1 MKLSTIAFSF
11 VFVLSGALHTL
22 GNTTPQHILEKKI
35 TLRFEN
41 AAFGEVVRV
50 LMNRYDVAIGFE
62 ESSLDTDHN
71 DYDFETNLARGFLS
85 REVYKVQKNAISIDV
100 VDKPLDE
107 VLDSIVSQMRFYS
120 WTLDDGVV
128 NIFPVEGRDEV
139 FRSFLELRIASFWM
153 PKNSPIHRIRLEIED
168 SPEVKA
174 FVAKAGVSI
183 PVLRKGGGT
192 RNHIIDQEL
201 DLPGLTLK
209 ELLNQVT
216 KVKRG
221 GWALKRNKFVRNPTG
236 NKIDLDL

>member
-1 MKLSTIAFSF
+1 MLFGAVQAFGDTHQES
-11 VFVLSGALHTL
+11 L
-22 GNTTPQHILEKKI
+22 LEKKI

-62 ESSLDTDHN
+62 ESSLDTGHN
-71 DYDFETNLARGFLS
+71 DYDFETNLARRFLS
-85 REVYKVQKNAISIDV
+85 REVYMVQKNAISIDV
-100 VDKPLDE
+100 VDRPLDE

-139 FRSFLELRIASFWM
+139 FRSLLELRIASFWM
-153 PKNSPIHRIRLEIED
+153 PKDSPINRIRLEIEE

-174 FVAKAGVSI
+174 FVAKAGISI

-192 RNHIIDQEL
+192 RDHIIDQEM
-201 DLPGLTLK
+201 DFPGLTLK
-209 ELLNQVT
+209 ELLNRVT
-216 KVKRG
+216 KIKRG
-221 GWALKRNKFVRNPTG
+221 GWVLKRNKFVRNPKG
-236 NKIDLDL
+236 DKIDLDL